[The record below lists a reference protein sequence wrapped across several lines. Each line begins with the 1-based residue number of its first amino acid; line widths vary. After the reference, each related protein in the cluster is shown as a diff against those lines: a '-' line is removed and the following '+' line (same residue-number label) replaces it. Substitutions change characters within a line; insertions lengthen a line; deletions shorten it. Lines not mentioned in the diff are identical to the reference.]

1 MEPVMGMLANQFIK
15 RVLLGDEAWGEDGKS
30 GGKKSKQE
38 YDLRDRQIDQCNR
51 SQIHTDTIFSK
62 CPNSIRKGKSF
73 QLDKC
78 LKKET
83 SIVVQSL
90 SRIWLFATPWTA
102 VHQAPCPSSSP
113 GACSTHVHWVGD
125 AIKPSCP
132 LSSPSP
138 PALDLSHHQ
147 GLFQWVGS
155 SHQVAKILEL
165 QINPSN
171 EYSGLISFRIDWFD
185 LLAFQGTLESSLAA
199 QFKSINSLAISLL
212 DGSTLTSIHDCWKNY
227 SFD

>member
-15 RVLLGDEAWGEDGKS
+15 RVLLGDEAWGKDGKS
-30 GGKKSKQE
+30 GEKKSKQE

-51 SQIHTDTIFSK
+51 SQVHTDTIFSK

-73 QLDKC
+73 QLVKC

-90 SRIWLFATPWTA
+90 SRIRLFATPWTA
-102 VHQAPCPSSSP
+102 AHQAPCPSSSP

-132 LSSPSP
+132 LSKTI
-138 PALDLSHHQ
+138 LSSVIPFSSCLQ
-147 GLFQWVGS
+147 SFSSSGSFSMSRFFTSSGENIGASDQSFQW
-155 SHQVAKILEL
+155 I
-165 QINPSN
+165 
-171 EYSGLISFRIDWFD
+171 FRTDF
-185 LLAFQGTLESSLAA
+185 L
-199 QFKSINSLAISLL
+199 
-212 DGSTLTSIHDCWKNY
+212 
-227 SFD
+227 